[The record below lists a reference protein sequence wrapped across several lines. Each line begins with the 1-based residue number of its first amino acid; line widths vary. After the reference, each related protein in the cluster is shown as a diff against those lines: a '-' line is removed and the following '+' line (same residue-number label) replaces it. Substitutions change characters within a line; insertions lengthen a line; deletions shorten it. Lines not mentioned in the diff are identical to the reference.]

1 MKTRKHQHGSF
12 LNVSHKPVTSFKTLV
27 AIAFFFLVGTQRLW
41 EKHGGFFGCATV
53 DRLRSG
59 AVRQETRNLGATT
72 AGRLVA
78 NLGMKC
84 KGQGLR
90 PAFTFRSW
98 INLHFYPPEHGRV
111 RRHVF
116 NRTLNLRLLDAETT
130 THTGVFRADVWL
142 LPFLNVYGLVGETA
156 GDTRPAVVFPDNG
169 RILESTVDYSRFS
182 YGGGMTLAGGFKSLF
197 ITLDG
202 NYTTG
207 PIVSSQKGQVG
218 DKPIESFTFAPRFGI
233 LISSGWFGTGA
244 VWVGGMC
251 LIATSE
257 IQDRIDLSQRQVLA
271 HLIGKD
277 SLAFSVHVEPKDQW
291 NLLIGGNWEISKRWS
306 LTAEV
311 GGIRDR
317 FHVISAVMWRF

>member
-1 MKTRKHQHGSF
+1 MKTRKHGHGSF
-12 LNVSHKPVTSFKTLV
+12 RNVSHKPVTSFKTLV
-27 AIAFFFLVGTQRLW
+27 AIAFFLLVSTSVYGQSTAVSSVAPPSTVYDLEPLGKRPEISEPQPLVDWLPIWGRSA
-41 EKHGGFFGCATV
+41 KDKGFDLPLPFGLGLTYTFIHQNMV
-53 DRLRSG
+53 VSD
-59 AVRQETRNLGATT
+59 VR
-72 AGRLVA
+72 
-78 NLGMKC
+78 
-84 KGQGLR
+84 
-90 PAFTFRSW
+90 
-98 INLHFYPPEHGRV
+98 IN
-111 RRHVF
+111 

-142 LPFLNVYGLVGETA
+142 LPFLNVYGLIGETA
-156 GDTRPAVVFPDNG
+156 GDTRPAVAFPNG
-169 RILESTVDYSRFS
+169 RVLESTVDYNRFS
-182 YGGGMTLAGGFKSLF
+182 YGGGMTVAGGFKSLF

-207 PIVSSQKGQVG
+207 PIVSSKKGQVG

-233 LISSGWFGTGA
+233 LMSSGRFGTGA

-257 IQDRIDLSQRQVLA
+257 IQDRIDLSQRPFLA

-277 SLAFSVHVEPKDQW
+277 SLDFSVHVEPKDQW
-291 NLLIGGNWEISKRWS
+291 NLLIGGNWEISKRWA

-311 GGIRDR
+311 GGILDR